1 MASHKYVISFC
12 FGLELYI
19 AKTRLGIYV
28 AYIFIFSIMSPVGIG
43 IGLAVIENITP
54 QSVTYYMS
62 VGVLQALASGTILY
76 VVVFEILQRERSKNI
91 NGLLQFLSIIVGF
104 SIMMTVEFLGGYN
117 YFSYNFICS
126 YLALKKLKNFAS
138 GSDNAYCLPTFSIF
152 HISAGHDH
160 GHVDHDEHDLL
171 DDHEDHDHH
180 E

>member
-54 QSVTYYMS
+54 QSTTYYMS

-117 YFSYNFICS
+117 YFPNS
-126 YLALKKLKNFAS
+126 
-138 GSDNAYCLPTFSIF
+138 
-152 HISAGHDH
+152 
-160 GHVDHDEHDLL
+160 
-171 DDHEDHDHH
+171 
-180 E
+180 

>member
-43 IGLAVIENITP
+43 IGLAVIETITP
-54 QSVTYYMS
+54 QSTTYYMS

-117 YFSYNFICS
+117 
-126 YLALKKLKNFAS
+126 
-138 GSDNAYCLPTFSIF
+138 
-152 HISAGHDH
+152 
-160 GHVDHDEHDLL
+160 
-171 DDHEDHDHH
+171 
-180 E
+180 